1 LSKRSGACVIHGRGA
16 SDYISRHEHGHAAYA
31 IWPEQNVTGLGEW
44 RLAMSTISGASTAPK
59 WIVRPSWATKLAAV
73 LGRLLVAYMTW
84 RIERAAIAVLSAMSD
99 RELKDIGL
107 TRGEIASA
115 VSIPGSRVKWRA

>member
-1 LSKRSGACVIHGRGA
+1 
-16 SDYISRHEHGHAAYA
+16 
-31 IWPEQNVTGLGEW
+31 
-44 RLAMSTISGASTAPK
+44 MSTISDTATARK
-59 WIVRPSWATKLAAV
+59 WITRPSWAAKLAAA
-73 LGRLLVAYMTW
+73 LERLLVAYMTW

-115 VSIPGSRVKWRA
+115 VLIPGSGVKWRA